1 MTLSSCL
8 VLAAALF
15 GVGLYGLLARRQI
28 VAILLSVELMANAAN
43 VAFVAFGHFRGGT
56 LGQVFVVFA
65 IALTVAEVAVGLALA
80 ILLHRR
86 HGDTLVGLASEMKQ

>member
-15 GVGLYGLLARRQI
+15 SVGMYGLLARRQV
-28 VAILLSVELMANAAN
+28 VAVLLSIELMANAAN
-43 VAFVAFGHFRGGT
+43 LAFVAFGHFRGVSAGP
-56 LGQVFVVFA
+56 VFVVFS

-80 ILLHRR
+80 MLFYRR
-86 HGDTLVGLASEMKQ
+86 HGDTEVALASEMKQ